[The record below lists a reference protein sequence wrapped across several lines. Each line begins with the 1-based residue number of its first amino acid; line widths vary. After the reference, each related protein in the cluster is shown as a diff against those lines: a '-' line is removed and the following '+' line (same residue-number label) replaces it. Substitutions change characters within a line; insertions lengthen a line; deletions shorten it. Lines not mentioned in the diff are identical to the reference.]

1 MKYSS
6 LNVYRTLLNF
16 YKTKF
21 NANTPERIEWKN
33 MMLYNL
39 KESIDDILKEERI
52 DASLNDQLDL
62 DLE

>member
-16 YKTKF
+16 YKNKF

-33 MMLYNL
+33 MMLCNL
-39 KESIDDILKEERI
+39 KESIEDILKEERI